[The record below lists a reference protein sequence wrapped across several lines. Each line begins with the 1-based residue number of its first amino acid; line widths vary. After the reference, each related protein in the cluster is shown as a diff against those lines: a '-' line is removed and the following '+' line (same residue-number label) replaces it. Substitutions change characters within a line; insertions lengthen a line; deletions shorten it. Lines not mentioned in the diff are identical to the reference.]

1 MHEFFAYALELQLGI
16 HSKPVYVLNTEGFY
30 NPIKDLISNM
40 IEKEFMPSGEEGL
53 IKFFDTVEELV
64 KELK

>member
-1 MHEFFAYALELQLGI
+1 
-16 HSKPVYVLNTEGFY
+16 
-30 NPIKDLISNM
+30 M